1 MRKNTLIILL
11 ALFALVFTSGLATAG
26 SIDQAP
32 ATKIVLA
39 DQVATCTAP
48 VLVLTCDSSARIV
61 VYGLET
67 KGWASTANCEIL
79 FQWGNNADSR
89 FDYATHGTRYATE
102 DSWAFH
108 KIVVGVNP
116 SDTTVN
122 PFVYID
128 DRVEFPIGLYRGNTD
143 NKVRVWMRAED
154 GAFVDPTGA
163 TACEISC
170 RIYYKI
176 EK

>member
-1 MRKNTLIILL
+1 MFKNTLFILL
-11 ALFALVFTSGLATAG
+11 MALVAVCVAAPASAG

-32 ATKIVLA
+32 LTKIVWV

-48 VLVLTCDSSARIV
+48 VLVLTADSSSQIV

-79 FQWGNNADSR
+79 IQWGDNEDSR

-102 DSWAFH
+102 DSWVLH
-108 KIVVGVNP
+108 KIVVGVDP

-122 PFVYID
+122 PHGWVN
-128 DRVEFPIGLYRGNTD
+128 DRVEFPIGMFTGNTD
-143 NKVRVWMRAED
+143 NKVRIWMRAED
-154 GAFVDPTGA
+154 GAFVDPSAA
-163 TACEISC
+163 TACEVTC

-176 EK
+176 KK